1 MDNKDLDLDYWL
13 QQRFVDLEIEKQ
25 TLQVDYEQGAY
36 SEEEYE
42 KLVRKIDNTIEM
54 AIMTL
59 GIA

>member
-1 MDNKDLDLDYWL
+1 MKNEINLDYWL

-36 SEEEYE
+36 SKEEYE
-42 KLVRKIDNTIEM
+42 RLVKKIDDTIDT

-59 GIA
+59 GIG

>member
-1 MDNKDLDLDYWL
+1 MDNKIDLDVWL
-13 QQRFVDLEIEKQ
+13 QERFVDLEVEKQ

-36 SEEEYE
+36 SKEEYE
-42 KLVRKIDNTIEM
+42 RLVKKIDDTIEM